1 MTQDRQWFVYLLE
14 CVDGSI
20 YTGIALDVAA
30 RFAAHR
36 AGRGARYTRLR
47 PPLRV
52 LASIACVD
60 RAAALREEYRIKQL
74 SPAAKRAYADGLQA
88 VEPLRM
94 DDAK

>member
-1 MTQDRQWFVYLLE
+1 MALGRQWFVYLLE

-36 AGRGARYTRLR
+36 AGRGARYTRSH

-52 LASIACVD
+52 LTSIACAD
-60 RAAALREEYRIKQL
+60 RATALREECRIKRL
-74 SPAAKRAYADGLQA
+74 SPAAKRAYAENSRI
-88 VEPLRM
+88 V
-94 DDAK
+94 K